1 MWDNLM
7 FLVVLAFSGLMICGI
22 TIIMVLSHIHIV
34 QGTQSLWTSIGISS
48 SRLL

>member
-22 TIIMVLSHIHIV
+22 TVIMVLSHIHNSPKNPRPLDEHWDKFI
-34 QGTQSLWTSIGISS
+34 
-48 SRLL
+48 